1 MTGNHIIPLSFG
13 GQSVRGAEA
22 DDVAMFVA
30 EDVCNA
36 LGITKH
42 RDAISKLDDDER
54 GSLEVDTLGGRQVV
68 AALTEAG
75 VYTLA
80 LRCRDAMKPGTA
92 PYAFRKWVTGVALPA
107 LRRGHEVHALNLSQS
122 DRSAIGGIIKGVVHK
137 EIATLLPALIEQQ
150 IMAGRYSVVEGVS
163 ALEVAE
169 MAGYTAGKRPRGA
182 SQFITRR
189 LGRYHE
195 DRAVPIRR
203 SRHGSGKVRL
213 FDEATSRD
221 WLKRGGGAEIDQ
233 YIAQRKGQGALRL
246 IQS

>member
-1 MTGNHIIPLSFG
+1 MTGTHIIPLSFES
-13 GQSVRGAEA
+13 QSIRVIDIDGDLE
-22 DDVAMFVA
+22 FVA
-30 EDVCNA
+30 ADICA
-36 LGITKH
+36 SLGINLSQT
-42 RDAISKLDDDER
+42 RKLEDDEKGLR
-54 GSLEVDTLGGRQVV
+54 SMQTLGGMQEV
-68 AALTEAG
+68 ATLTEAG

-92 PYAFRKWVTGVALPA
+92 PYKLRKWVTGTALPA
-107 LRRGHEVHALNLSQS
+107 IRRGHELQSVALSQQ

-150 IMAGRYSVVEGVS
+150 IMAGRYTVVEGVS

-195 DRAVPIRR
+195 DRAIPVRR

-213 FDEATSRD
+213 FDEAASRD
-221 WLKRGGGAEIDQ
+221 WLKRGGRAEIDQ